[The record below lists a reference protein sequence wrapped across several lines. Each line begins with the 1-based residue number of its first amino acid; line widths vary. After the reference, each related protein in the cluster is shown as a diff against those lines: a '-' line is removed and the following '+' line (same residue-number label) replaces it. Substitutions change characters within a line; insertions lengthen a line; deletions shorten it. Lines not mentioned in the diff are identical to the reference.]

1 MKMKRIANHVALQTV
16 GYVISGKTWVQ
27 IYIRDMGY
35 KRRDIY
41 KGPFE
46 DFYRDHLLTYANCQ
60 ITELAADENVLN
72 IGISE

>member
-1 MKMKRIANHVALQTV
+1 MKMKRIANNVALQTV

-35 KRRDIY
+35 RKRDIY
-41 KGPFE
+41 KGLFE
-46 DFYRDHLLTYANCQ
+46 DFYRDHLSAYANCQ